1 MTTLEDLYPG
11 GRGYHA
17 AHEAYI
23 GAVAKAL
30 ETAGLPVDGWWA
42 DPNDPRDGWIGFDM
56 DGQGTID
63 GEPVWSYD
71 EVGVGW
77 SEDRGWH
84 LLYID
89 DPHGKDSRF
98 VAELLVA
105 RVASPVTVVLAVAE
119 KAGLTLELDDDG
131 HPDVDFREH
140 SFEDDDVEFELA
152 LARYRE
158 AP

>member
-1 MTTLEDLYPG
+1 MTTIEDLYPG
-11 GRGYHA
+11 GRGYHC

-30 ETAGLPVDGWWA
+30 DAAGFPTAEVWG

-56 DGQGTID
+56 DKQGTID
-63 GEPVWSYD
+63 GVPIWSYD

-84 LLYID
+84 LLFID

-98 VAELLVA
+98 VDELAIA
-105 RVASPVTVVLAVAE
+105 RVASPVTVVLAVGE
-119 KAGLTLELDDDG
+119 KAGLTLKLDDDG
-131 HPDVDFREH
+131 HPDADFPAH
-140 SFEDDDVEFELA
+140 TFEDDDLAFEAA
-152 LARYRE
+152 LAHYRE
-158 AP
+158 VT